1 MIQAKAF
8 SAFGYTLDPVQLP
21 EDIFGVKPAEHAVY
35 QAVKAYLANQRQ
47 GTASTKTRGEV
58 QASGRKIWRQKGT
71 GRARHGSVSAP
82 IFVGGGVAFG
92 PKPRSYKEKVPK
104 KVRRLALKSALSA
117 KAAEG
122 EVVVVEDP
130 KLEEPKTKTMVSL
143 LRACGL
149 EGRKVLFAT
158 GEHSEVLYKSCRNIP
173 DLRFRYSENLCAYD
187 VVWADV
193 VVFTQSGLLRLKEV
207 FGDEGPSQD
216 NSGAPD
222 HGEGEEAQGR
232 E

>member
-8 SAFGYTLDPVQLP
+8 SAFGYTSEPVPLP
-21 EDIFGVKPAEHAVY
+21 ESIFGVQPAEHAVY
-35 QAVKAYLANQRQ
+35 QTVKAYLANQRQ

-58 QASGRKIWRQKGT
+58 QGSGRKIWRQKGT
-71 GRARHGSVSAP
+71 GRARHGSVTAP

-117 KAAEG
+117 KARDG
-122 EVVVVEDP
+122 TVVVVDDP
-130 KLEEPKTKTMVSL
+130 ILEEPKTKQMVTL

-149 EGRKVLFAT
+149 EGRKVLFTT
-158 GEHSEVLYKSCRNIP
+158 GEHSEILYKSCRNIP
-173 DLRFRYSENLCAYD
+173 DLRFRYAENLCAYD

-193 VVFTQSGLLRLKEV
+193 VVFTKSGLAKAEEV
-207 FGDEGPSQD
+207 FGDEGPV
-216 NSGAPD
+216 PD
-222 HGEGEEAQGR
+222 R
-232 E
+232 